1 MSETLTTAQE
11 AAAQADA
18 IPAPSEVQDGTGV
31 IRLGGTKKDR
41 QPVEMVPLFAIDGK
55 TYKVPKKIRP
65 NVGLAIISHFEQL
78 GPALGQMYL
87 LRRVLGQEALDA
99 LLNYDDLDPADM
111 KAITDKLTDMVFGS
125 VEEESGN

>member
-1 MSETLTTAQE
+1 MSESLTSTQIENTAQAE
-11 AAAQADA
+11 PKTEISD
-18 IPAPSEVQDGTGV
+18 DGI
-31 IRLGGTKKDR
+31 IRLGGGPKKDR
-41 QPVEMVPLFAIDGK
+41 TVEMVPLFAINGK
-55 TYKVPKKIRP
+55 TYKVPKKLRP
-65 NVGLAIISHFEQL
+65 NVGLSIISHFEQL